1 MGQEDDE
8 CLKILAS
15 IIGAAGAD
23 TLAGAALIAS
33 LLLESQI
40 QLRTHAELLGGRS
53 DLRAGTSDAGG
64 GGVARAAAFTTT

>member
-40 QLRTHAELLGGRS
+40 YSGRMPS
-53 DLRAGTSDAGG
+53 C
-64 GGVARAAAFTTT
+64 